1 MMLEMSRWIKENG
14 LLIANLALFAAFFVG
29 MIICGA
35 CRCTTPIRRE
45 HREPSRILTEYLTSG
60 DFVEAALENWDREFL
75 RMGM

>member
-45 HREPSRILTEYLTSG
+45 HGEPSRIP
-60 DFVEAALENWDREFL
+60 D
-75 RMGM
+75 